1 MVMWTHSK
9 TQDLSPVPQNMIFIL
24 PGFTAKKNP
33 EISWAVSELKLKKK
47 KCCRKTKELNQWNLV
62 NEWVTAEMIQQEPSC
77 QVFVLLNQV
86 APIRQDRVGENKYP
100 LYYCVFFVSF
110 QAFFLRE
117 QAGNIRKK
125 KPTLISFSF

>member
-1 MVMWTHSK
+1 M
-9 TQDLSPVPQNMIFIL
+9 
-24 PGFTAKKNP
+24 
-33 EISWAVSELKLKKK
+33 
-47 KCCRKTKELNQWNLV
+47 V

-110 QAFFLRE
+110 QAFSLRE

-125 KPTLISFSF
+125 KKQQH